1 MVVGWSASL
10 RSERNLD
17 FFVFLIVLSTAIVVP
32 PPPPPRRLTSHRLS
46 EHNEDAFVVVVGVD
60 GGVSVILGLG
70 GSSGCGSRVEW
81 EVVLLV
87 AVERGVDACRLLPPP
102 LPLNIVLLRMP
113 SIRLLNEWL
122 RWRFIERDDF
132 GPLAPCFNSLKKTR
146 FVERV
151 FRKLKKF

>member
-17 FFVFLIVLSTAIVVP
+17 FLDFLIVLSTVIVVS
-32 PPPPPRRLTSHRLS
+32 PPPRRLTSHRLS

-60 GGVSVILGLG
+60 GGVRLILG
-70 GSSGCGSRVEW
+70 GSNGCGNRAEW
-81 EVVLLV
+81 EGVVLLLV
-87 AVERGVDACRLLPPP
+87 AERGVDACRL

-132 GPLAPCFNSLKKTR
+132 GPLPPCFTSFNKTTVCWTSVLK
-146 FVERV
+146 V
-151 FRKLKKF
+151 